1 MKNIPRRIMPLL
13 PLALLFTISAHA
25 FEQAQQDI
33 GSQAVAV
40 SGTVQVLF
48 TPEDDAAGQIV
59 QAIDHAQKQVLVQ
72 TFSFTSKEIA
82 EALISAKQRGV
93 DVRVVTDAEQ
103 IRRMERSKVPTVAA
117 GGVPVFVDNLHDS
130 AHNKVMVIDAGSAN
144 PVVITGSFNFTHA
157 AQFKNA
163 ENLLIFR
170 GNRELTTAYLE
181 NWRSHR
187 EHSQPLAK

>member
-1 MKNIPRRIMPLL
+1 MKHIPRRIMPLL
-13 PLALLFTISAHA
+13 SLALLFTTSAHA
-25 FEQAQQDI
+25 FEQTQDI
-33 GSQAVAV
+33 GSHAVAV

-103 IRRMERSKVPTVAA
+103 IRRMERSKVPAVAA

-130 AHNKVMVIDAGSAN
+130 AHNKVMVIDAGSAT

-181 NWRSHR
+181 NWRHHR

>member
-1 MKNIPRRIMPLL
+1 MKDIHRRIMPLL
-13 PLALLFTISAHA
+13 SLALLFTTSAHA
-25 FEQAQQDI
+25 FEQAHGI
-33 GSQAVAV
+33 RSHAVAV

-48 TPEDDAAGQIV
+48 TPDDDAAGQIV
-59 QAIDHAQKQVLVQ
+59 HAIEQAQKQVLVQ
-72 TFSFTSKEIA
+72 TFSFTSREIA
-82 EALISAKQRGV
+82 QALISAKLRGV

-130 AHNKVMVIDAGSAN
+130 AHNKVMVIDAGSAT

-181 NWRSHR
+181 NWRRHR

>member
-1 MKNIPRRIMPLL
+1 MKNIRRHALFCL
-13 PLALLFTISAHA
+13 FLAGFLASPASAYEMLFPGKTIAA
-25 FEQAQQDI
+25 
-33 GSQAVAV
+33 

-48 TPEDDAAGQIV
+48 TPDDDAAGQIV
-59 QAIDHAQKQVLVQ
+59 LLVEQAQKQVLVQ
-72 TFSFTSKEIA
+72 TYSFTSREIA
-82 EALISAKQRGV
+82 QALISAKQRGV

-103 IRRMERSKVPTVAA
+103 IRRMEHSKVPTVAA
-117 GGVPVFVDNLHDS
+117 GGVPVFVDSQHDS

-144 PVVITGSFNFTHA
+144 PVVISGSFNFTHA

-181 NWRSHR
+181 NWRRHR